1 MCHFPCC
8 QSSQAGGPVTV
19 WGMMNPTKSGEIN
32 ARLGEDVLLVHIRSG
47 DKGQIE
53 NSYLSAIVSKSKNF
67 KNTIVIGGIH
77 SDERSESLKNS
88 KQNLRSDVSSLQEK
102 ITNLEF
108 YENSPDAHIYMM
120 QQASHLLV
128 HKGGFPMSPFERGWQ
143 CLLN

>member
-1 MCHFPCC
+1 
-8 QSSQAGGPVTV
+8 
-19 WGMMNPTKSGEIN
+19 MMNPTKSGEIN
-32 ARLGEDVLLVHIRSG
+32 ACLGEDVLLVHIRSG

-128 HKGGFPMSPFERGWQ
+128 HKGGFSALGA
-143 CLLN
+143 LLNEGGNVYLTELFEKNLTFLFLRT